1 MCMSVRPDA
10 TATCCAVSVS
20 PGLNPRGSH
29 RPRAAR
35 PAAQQRS
42 LRGHRAREVANS
54 AVGTVMG
61 RSPATEIC
69 LVGPFAGRTHQA
81 PAQGAGR
88 NMLSRTVPTLASLD
102 IKGQRMTE
110 PSTGWQLDDITYSGG
125 TQDGPRANVKL
136 SRAEEQVHAEGSGTG
151 LIDAVCH
158 SISQATGVEARVVAF
173 RAYSVGPGS
182 EAVGEVELEVEL
194 PGRRIAVR
202 ASSTDVVEAAG
213 LALVAALNQYNAKR
227 QAQG

>member
-1 MCMSVRPDA
+1 
-10 TATCCAVSVS
+10 
-20 PGLNPRGSH
+20 
-29 RPRAAR
+29 
-35 PAAQQRS
+35 
-42 LRGHRAREVANS
+42 
-54 AVGTVMG
+54 
-61 RSPATEIC
+61 
-69 LVGPFAGRTHQA
+69 
-81 PAQGAGR
+81 
-88 NMLSRTVPTLASLD
+88 MLSKTVPTRASLD
-102 IKGQRMTE
+102 IKGHRMTE
-110 PSTGWQLDDITYSGG
+110 PSTGWQLGDITYSGG
-125 TQDGPRANVKL
+125 TQDGPRAHVTL

-158 SISQATGVEARVVAF
+158 SISRATGVAARVVAF

-194 PGRRIAVR
+194 PGRRVAVR

>member
-1 MCMSVRPDA
+1 M
-10 TATCCAVSVS
+10 
-20 PGLNPRGSH
+20 
-29 RPRAAR
+29 
-35 PAAQQRS
+35 
-42 LRGHRAREVANS
+42 ANS

-61 RSPATEIC
+61 RSSAAEIC
-69 LVGPFAGRTHQA
+69 LVGPCAGRTDQA
-81 PAQGAGR
+81 PAQGRRAQYA
-88 NMLSRTVPTLASLD
+88 SRTVPTLASLD
-102 IKGQRMTE
+102 IKGHRMTE

-194 PGRRIAVR
+194 PGRRVAVR

-227 QAQG
+227 QARG